1 MILVM
6 ISRNNAT
13 VKVPSP
19 GLSATLKAIL
29 FLVGIVVPGVILL
42 GLGSASK
49 DTKLTG
55 FAIVEIVWSLFW
67 GWTSIRAFA
76 GISKSVHGG
85 SGSKVGTIFD
95 FVVFGMLVPF
105 CLPIWAFVST
115 LIAGAFGI
123 ALASL

>member
-1 MILVM
+1 MKTKVEAEAWSATMEAQGCTATGEIKLSHIELGAAPVVVGIILVVMILVM

-55 FAIVEIVWSLFW
+55 FAIV
-67 GWTSIRAFA
+67 
-76 GISKSVHGG
+76 
-85 SGSKVGTIFD
+85 
-95 FVVFGMLVPF
+95 
-105 CLPIWAFVST
+105 
-115 LIAGAFGI
+115 
-123 ALASL
+123 